1 MSEPIRS
8 ISRRHFGLAIS
19 LPWLS
24 GCGFGAFDPVRS
36 IDARSGRIR
45 IVTPWDEGLR
55 DRFEKSF
62 AAWLVNHAIGPVS
75 IRWLTVTDRVIAT
88 ASFASVLS
96 SADVILGGHRFVHLR
111 SKPTGMLQAGLSPCR
126 FPVIRT
132 VRGPEQKMSDSEA
145 PGSIEPVLPVKSVAR
160 SVDPLPFDFRDDS
173 NDPLEQAYFLAI
185 FEDAPDQAAGYARW
199 IRTVGSSVESRSR
212 KSGPCRFLQLSENLE
227 IDRPLESLWT
237 GGPGMK
243 RTSGLG
249 ETAPVHWPES
259 MTWKSDGGTDAN
271 LGHLLRF
278 CEETG
283 WLTRRS
289 TQQDSDT
296 HSTVIRDLMAR
307 IVRRDCRT
315 ELMHAW
321 QEIQA
326 ATGTRRHETES
337 YLTAPPPW
345 PPASIQALRQE
356 RGFEFVVALA
366 DQMAIDGAQRDWL
379 VEEFGKPGVPIDFR
393 MLETADNDRLVK
405 STRAMAW
412 LHAEWTAWLKQR
424 CRRSVRFLRV
434 SNASHRSNP
443 DFRRSGATIF
453 T

>member
-24 GCGFGAFDPVRS
+24 GCGFGPFDPVRS
-36 IDARSGRIR
+36 IDARAGRIR
-45 IVTPWDEGLR
+45 IFTPWGDGLR

-62 AAWLVNHAIGPVS
+62 AAWLVENAIGPVS
-75 IRWLTVTDRVIAT
+75 LRWLTVTDSEMAT
-88 ASFASVLS
+88 ISLAQVLS
-96 SADVILGGHRFVHLR
+96 SADVILGGHRHDHER
-111 SKPTGMLQAGLSPCR
+111 SKLTGINQSELKALR

-132 VRGPEQKMSDSEA
+132 IRPTGQSPPVSNSNEPKSPLQVFDQRVEPA
-145 PGSIEPVLPVKSVAR
+145 PFEFSG
-160 SVDPLPFDFRDDS
+160 DS
-173 NDPLEQAYFLAI
+173 NDPLVRAYFLAI

-199 IRTVGSSVESRSR
+199 IRTVGSSVKGDAR
-212 KSGPCRFLQLSENLE
+212 KSGLYRVLKLSENRE
-227 IDRPLESLWT
+227 PDRPLETLWT
-237 GGPGMK
+237 GGPGTM
-243 RTSGLG
+243 RTLG
-249 ETAPVHWPES
+249 IAESDPIHWPES
-259 MTWKSDGGTDAN
+259 MSWKSERNTNRD
-271 LGHLLRF
+271 HLVRF
-278 CEETG
+278 CENKG
-283 WLTRRS
+283 WFARRS
-289 TQQDSDT
+289 SPEKTVS
-296 HSTVIRDLMAR
+296 HSTVIRELMAR

-321 QEIQA
+321 SEIQS
-326 ATGTRRHETES
+326 ATGTRRQETES

-379 VEEFGKPGVPIDFR
+379 VEEFGKPGGPIDFR
-393 MLETADNDRLVK
+393 MLESAENERLVK
-405 STRAMAW
+405 STRTLAW

-424 CRRSVRFLRV
+424 CRRSVRFLRT
-434 SNASHRSNP
+434 SNASLGPNP
-443 DFRRSGATIF
+443 DFRRSGASIF